1 MRHFKTPL
9 IVTGITLLVA
19 IMAGIVMVTSIHK
32 AKLSDREKKARVE
45 LLGGG
50 MGIGV
55 LMITFPFWILAAG
68 KVGKERRAARE
79 AQRQTKSGGE

>member
-9 IVTGITLLVA
+9 VVTGITLLVA
-19 IMAGIVMVTSIHK
+19 IIAGIGMVTSIHK

-50 MGIGV
+50 MAIGV
-55 LMITFPFWILAAG
+55 LMIVFPFWILAAG
-68 KVGKERRAARE
+68 KVGNERRAARE
-79 AQRQTKSGGE
+79 AERQAKSDG